1 MNNMYQGRSGNL
13 YTVNSN
19 PMAKGGEGSIYE
31 IEGYPD
37 FVLKVFRNDRRTAER
52 EEKLIRMVQYQLTDA
67 QLLQVTW
74 PQDVV
79 YDQYGFAGYIMPR
92 LRDNQNLNNV
102 YATQANQ
109 FDLRH
114 RIVIAYN
121 LCVAIDTIH
130 SIHQVCGDLNPQNIC
145 VDLNMNSSHALCV
158 TLVDTDSYHII
169 DNGITYRCEVG
180 LANYIAPEVQIKL
193 CQGVNLRSAPLPT
206 YTKETDLFALAV
218 HIFSLLMNGCH
229 PFACA
234 KKTNYGYEHNMD
246 VNDYT
251 NQESVVLPQPI
262 DNIKDGFFPFHQQK
276 AGVTYPLYAPDFQA
290 LPQDLQGMF
299 IRAFEDGYMD
309 PRRRPTAEEWM
320 AVLGKYWST
329 MGFDQCQNGHYF
341 FRNNTGKCP
350 FCEANQRMMQML
362 ANASFA
368 NRAQNNFSAQ
378 QNQQQTAQ
386 TSSVGSTGNSF
397 HAGYGSNQGTYA
409 TANNGVNQGPQATAN
424 NGVNQGPQ
432 ATANT
437 GYAQTGKGGFGA
449 NNYQKTMKPA
459 SISSTKNFGK
469 LLTMSLCTSVR
480 EILLGVYTYLMYFND
495 SDDEMTLLGYTFLIF
510 FILCCSR
517 ILGLKIGN
525 GVYWENRVSVI
536 IIDIFNCIYFSVLV
550 FCWSMMLGVFGEQ
563 VGWNGILGCVCCLL
577 SVGLYLRQIGRS
589 EERNQRMLIMTPF
602 QKTIYILALAVDAG
616 VSIVNLVIATYS

>member
-397 HAGYGSNQGTYA
+397 HTGYGSNQGTSA
-409 TANNGVNQGPQATAN
+409 TI
-424 NGVNQGPQ
+424 
-432 ATANT
+432 NT
-437 GYAQTGKGGFGA
+437 GYSQTGSSGLGT
-449 NNYQKTMKPA
+449 NNYQKTA
-459 SISSTKNFGK
+459 SKLPTKNYAK
-469 LLTMSLCTSVR
+469 LLAMSLCTTLR
-480 EILLGVYTYLMYFND
+480 GIFLGIYTYLMYSSD
-495 SDDEMTLLGYTFLIF
+495 SDNETNLLAYTCSIF
-510 FILCCSR
+510 FILFCIR
-517 ILGLKIGN
+517 IFGLKIGK
-525 GVYWENRVSVI
+525 GVYCEKRKSVI
-536 IIDIFNCIYFSVLV
+536 LIDIFNYIYFSVLA
-550 FCWSMMLGVFGEQ
+550 FCWSMMLASDAELADWGGVI
-563 VGWNGILGCVCCLL
+563 VLVCCLSCVL
-577 SVGLYLRQIGRS
+577 SIILYLKGIAKIGQL
-589 EERNQRMLIMTPF
+589 EAQNQRKLFMTPS
-602 QKTIYILALAVDAG
+602 QITIYFMALVLDAG
-616 VSIVNLVIATYS
+616 VAIINLAIICFA